1 MGDQPGV
8 LETEV
13 AQAAQELGVP
23 GVAVGVDHGGQREIV
38 TYGVTSLDHGRPVD
52 EATLFQIGSTAKT
65 FTATA
70 IMVLVEQGRI
80 ELDQPVRRYL
90 PDLRLRDSTATETLT
105 VGQLLNHT
113 AGWDGGDAWTDTG
126 EGDDALDR
134 AVALLADLPQ
144 QFAPG
149 TGASYNNAAFVLA
162 GRVVETVTGETYE
175 RAMARLVLDPLGLSQ
190 TKTVLNDIMTQ
201 PFAVGH
207 RPGGSA
213 DQSVSVCRPWSD
225 PRGYLPAG
233 ARFASSLGDQLTWA
247 RFQLGDGRA
256 PDGTRLLSADRLR
269 AMHTPTTSHELMPG
283 IGIGIAWLLRE
294 IDGVQVI
301 EHHGDVSGQHSTVT
315 VVPDR
320 DCAIVVMTN
329 SSPTGRELAEQVVRR
344 TLETTSRAG
353 RTVPRTAAAQSGGAG
368 SLHGD
373 LPHRRHRAADRRRRQ
388 RAAHPRHPDRR
399 RLSRRDAG
407 VSGQPAGRRT
417 VSGRRRSV
425 LGAAGGVRPRGGS
438 GRRRSACRAAGAAVR
453 RSVLIP
459 APAASVSSGCIATWL
474 QPSPG

>member
-1 MGDQPGV
+1 M
-8 LETEV
+8 

-90 PDLRLRDSTATETLT
+90 PDLRLQDSTATETLT

-126 EGDDALDR
+126 DGDDALER

-175 RAMARLVLDPLGLSQ
+175 RAMARLVLDPLGLGQ

-344 TLETTSRAG
+344 TLETTFGLVERSPEPLLLSPEELAPYTG
-353 RTVPRTAAAQSGGAG
+353 TYRTDGIELRIVVAG
-368 SLHGD
+368 SGLLIHGTLTD
-373 LPHRRHRAADRRRRQ
+373 DDSPGETLEFPVSLLAD
-388 RAAHPRHPDRR
+388 DRY
-399 RLSRRDAG
+399 LVVDG
-407 VSGQPAGRRT
+407 PFSGLQGEF
-417 VSGRRRSV
+417 V
-425 LGAAGGVRPRGGS
+425 
-438 GRRRSACRAAGAAVR
+438 RAAGAVVAARHVGR
-453 RSVLIP
+453 LVPRSDV
-459 APAASVSSGCIATWL
+459 
-474 QPSPG
+474 PS